1 MGTTTIRVPL
11 NTMLADLDET
21 ARQLL
26 RREFTG
32 RGFDGIE
39 IDFDAPSREWSAQLS
54 SPTVNLFLYDVRQS
68 EDHKP
73 VDWDV
78 RTDDEGR
85 TVETRPP
92 MRLAA
97 SYAVT
102 AWTREVEDEHRLLS
116 QVLAILY
123 AYDTLPAELLAG
135 GLADPVNQP
144 FPLRTRVAEPRQS
157 GSPEFWS
164 SIGGSYKASL
174 DWSVILSCD
183 SGAAMERGPEVR
195 VQTLRMR
202 NTDGGRASVED
213 LHRLNGVVRGGRGGA
228 RRRRVDR
235 AARRA
240 RLGGRRRGGTVH
252 DRPGA
257 GGHAPAPRAGPRRTR
272 GRGGGGRPGPR
283 RRRDRGRRAGAQGVA
298 QADVSTKGHRTLPAR
313 LPARRVPPRGSRAED
328 RPCARRRPADPACS
342 WATSHRWSGSG
353 WHGCSRTGG
362 SR

>member
-21 ARQLL
+21 AQQLL

-39 IDFDAPSREWSAQLS
+39 IAFDAPSREWSAQLS

-123 AYDTLPAELLAG
+123 AYDTLPPELLAG

-213 LHRLNGVVRGGRGGA
+213 LHRLNGVVRDGHGAPVPDAWIVLLGGPGWVAADEEGRFAIGPVRAGTHRLRARAPDGREAEVDVAVPGPVADVIVGGA
-228 RRRRVDR
+228 PERKASRK
-235 AARRA
+235 
-240 RLGGRRRGGTVH
+240 
-252 DRPGA
+252 
-257 GGHAPAPRAGPRRTR
+257 RT
-272 GRGGGGRPGPR
+272 
-283 RRRDRGRRAGAQGVA
+283 
-298 QADVSTKGHRTLPAR
+298 
-313 LPARRVPPRGSRAED
+313 
-328 RPCARRRPADPACS
+328 
-342 WATSHRWSGSG
+342 
-353 WHGCSRTGG
+353 
-362 SR
+362 

>member
-1 MGTTTIRVPL
+1 
-11 NTMLADLDET
+11 MLADLDES

-39 IDFDAPSREWSAQLS
+39 IAFDAPSREWSAQLS

-78 RTDDEGR
+78 RTDDDGR
-85 TVETRPP
+85 TIETRPP

-123 AYDTLPAELLAG
+123 AYDTLPADLLAG
-135 GLADPVNQP
+135 GLADAANQP

-213 LHRLNGVVRGGRGGA
+213 LHRLNGVVRGADGEPVADAWVVLLRGPGWVAADDDGRFMIGPL
-228 RRRRVDR
+228 R
-235 AARRA
+235 AGTHRLRA
-240 RLGGRRRGGTVH
+240 RAPDGREAEV
-252 DRPGA
+252 DVVV
-257 GGHAPAPRAGPRRTR
+257 
-272 GRGGGGRPGPR
+272 PGP
-283 RRRDRGRRAGAQGVA
+283 V
-298 QADVSTKGHRTLPAR
+298 ADVVVGAEPAR
-313 LPARRVPPRGSRAED
+313 KSSRK
-328 RPCARRRPADPACS
+328 RS
-342 WATSHRWSGSG
+342 
-353 WHGCSRTGG
+353 
-362 SR
+362 